1 MLRESRESHATLAN
15 SCCKSCLPLLLQYNI
30 KIGYRLT
37 LFGKLLQ
44 SELSFTTK
52 VIVNV
57 QGLLNINIVA
67 VAAARIAP
75 PPQKMSDKM
84 SVN

>member
-1 MLRESRESHATLAN
+1 M
-15 SCCKSCLPLLLQYNI
+15 
-30 KIGYRLT
+30 GYRLT

-75 PPQKMSDKM
+75 PPLKMSDKM